1 MATLKLKFRPSS
13 VAGEAGTLYFQLTHR
28 RTVRCLHTD
37 YRVFPGEW
45 SEKLSAVR
53 VCGTAERRERLRLI
67 RSMAEWE
74 QKRMAAVM
82 VRMERAEADCTADDL
97 WCALERLP
105 AALTFFGFVR
115 SEAERKRQ
123 MGREGTARTY
133 VNALRSF
140 SRFRQ
145 GEDIAAEALEA
156 DMMERYEAW
165 LVARG
170 LKRNSSSCYLR
181 TLRTLYR
188 RAVEAGLTENRNVF
202 RHVFTG
208 VAGTAKRAL
217 PLRYVKAIRR
227 LDLSADASLLL
238 ARDVFLFS
246 FYMRGMPFVDMAYL
260 RKSDLRD
267 GMVRYSRRK
276 TRQTLE
282 VVWENAMQDIVDGYA
297 HLTAGSPY
305 LLPIITRSDGTE
317 RRQYERMERKVTR
330 GLRKIARMVN
340 LPMPL
345 TTYVARH
352 TWASLARDAGFPLS
366 VISRGMGHES
376 LRTTQIYLSSID
388 NAAVARANRL
398 MIEQIQE

>member
-1 MATLKLKFRPSS
+1 
-13 VAGEAGTLYFQLTHR
+13 
-28 RTVRCLHTD
+28 
-37 YRVFPGEW
+37 
-45 SEKLSAVR
+45 
-53 VCGTAERRERLRLI
+53 
-67 RSMAEWE
+67 
-74 QKRMAAVM
+74 
-82 VRMERAEADCTADDL
+82 
-97 WCALERLP
+97 
-105 AALTFFGFVR
+105 
-115 SEAERKRQ
+115 
-123 MGREGTARTY
+123 
-133 VNALRSF
+133 
-140 SRFRQ
+140 
-145 GEDIAAEALEA
+145 
-156 DMMERYEAW
+156 
-165 LVARG
+165 
-170 LKRNSSSCYLR
+170 
-181 TLRTLYR
+181 
-188 RAVEAGLTENRNVF
+188 
-202 RHVFTG
+202 
-208 VAGTAKRAL
+208 
-217 PLRYVKAIRR
+217 
-227 LDLSADASLLL
+227 
-238 ARDVFLFS
+238 
-246 FYMRGMPFVDMAYL
+246 MAYL

-317 RRQYERMERKVTR
+317 RRQYERMERKVNR

-376 LRTTQIYLSSID
+376 LRTTQVYLSSID